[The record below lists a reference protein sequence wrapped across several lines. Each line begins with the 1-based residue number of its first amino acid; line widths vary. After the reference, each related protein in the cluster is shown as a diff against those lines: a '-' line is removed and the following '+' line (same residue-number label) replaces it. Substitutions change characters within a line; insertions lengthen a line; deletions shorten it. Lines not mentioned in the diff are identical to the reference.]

1 MSLLA
6 CVHTT
11 RVANSHVD
19 SVTPFRRII
28 LPCQQSPY
36 LVNIQLRRLLHRG
49 IHPESRGLQLTS
61 TTSLHNQCRSKGN
74 ISGGARKCWRREP
87 LGGSGGVSHKG
98 YLGACSPR
106 KIWNLETWKCYFQ
119 RSARAIC
126 DLQIF
131 TSLNQW
137 FICRGKSN
145 DRSHAIIS
153 CFYTPDPRRRSTLQ
167 CVVFVLDEKNDIE
180 YSLKQSLKTI

>member
-1 MSLLA
+1 MKKRMSDAHLSCLAAILKILGESHRNFTVFMMNGVKLSRVTTHEASSATSYCRKIKTNKRMSLLA

-19 SVTPFRRII
+19 SVTPFRSII

-74 ISGGARKCWRREP
+74 ISGG
-87 LGGSGGVSHKG
+87 GGTQV
-98 YLGACSPR
+98 
-106 KIWNLETWKCYFQ
+106 LE
-119 RSARAIC
+119 A
-126 DLQIF
+126 
-131 TSLNQW
+131 
-137 FICRGKSN
+137 
-145 DRSHAIIS
+145 
-153 CFYTPDPRRRSTLQ
+153 
-167 CVVFVLDEKNDIE
+167 
-180 YSLKQSLKTI
+180 